1 MIIINVKNFGKIKI
15 ELYYEN
21 APNTCA
27 NFVELARNGF
37 YDNLTFHRIIK
48 GFMIQGGDPLGNG
61 IGGPNYSIKG
71 EFLVNGF
78 KNNISHTRG
87 TISMARSSNFDSA
100 GSQFFIMHKDA
111 LYLDHQYAGF
121 GKVIEG
127 MDVVDKIASVKTT
140 RSDRPLE
147 KVIIENIEVINEPY
161 NQVEKIK

>member
-1 MIIINVKNFGKIKI
+1 MIIINVKDFGKIKI
-15 ELYYEN
+15 ELDYEN

-61 IGGPNYSIKG
+61 MGGPNY
-71 EFLVNGF
+71 NGV

-127 MDVVDKIASVKTT
+127 MDVVDKIASIKTT